1 MIQKILEQEMR
12 GIPQKF
18 YQAGVKVSFGSIKVE
33 GEEINSNHHIATPL
47 PYIYS
52 SNAGNNMPSIF
63 HLFNTNRCA
72 LFLKFVHLFNLL
84 IFIQPLFAQNI
95 SESKSTF
102 TNSYGIVSET
112 KMIKDKISEMYTI
125 ESYESIDDCFQKVER
140 KIKNDIEIPDSHAT
154 SKGCIIGNSTI
165 APYLGQNG
173 IDFYLLSIRD
183 IQNGNSCVN
192 LAVPGHTINQQLLLW
207 ESDKNKKLYDW
218 IIIEIGLNDLDP
230 KETANI
236 ALERYQNMVNTI
248 ASQKKSSAKIILSAM
263 TPARQRLIN
272 LYGSKDGMIS
282 YQKWLDMNSAIMGN
296 GDKRI
301 TGCDYR
307 IGTHSELLND
317 GNGNLSLIYDMGDQ
331 VHENNSGRK
340 IIAAVW
346 KTMLYTI
353 GYLSDYG

>member
-18 YQAGVKVSFGSIKVE
+18 YKVGAKVSFGSNKVGGDE
-33 GEEINSNHHIATPL
+33 VNLNNIIATPMS
-47 PYIYS
+47 YIDS
-52 SNAGNNMPSIF
+52 SNTENNMPRIF
-63 HLFNTNRCA
+63 NLFKTNRLA

-84 IFIQPLFAQNI
+84 IFIQPLFAENI
-95 SESKSTF
+95 SESKSTY
-102 TNSYGIVSET
+102 TNSYRIVLET
-112 KMIKDKISEMYTI
+112 KMSKDKISEMCAI
-125 ESYESIDDCFQKVER
+125 ERYESIDNYFQKEER
-140 KIKNDIEIPDSHAT
+140 KIKNDDVNPNSNAP

-248 ASQKKSSAKIILSAM
+248 YSQKKSSAKIILSAM

-272 LYGSKDGMIS
+272 LYGSKDGNLS
-282 YQKWLDMNSAIMGN
+282 YQKWLNMNSAIMGN

-317 GNGNLSLIYDMGDQ
+317 GNGNLALIYDMGDQ
-331 VHENNSGRK
+331 VHENNSGRR

-353 GYLSDYG
+353 GYLSDNG